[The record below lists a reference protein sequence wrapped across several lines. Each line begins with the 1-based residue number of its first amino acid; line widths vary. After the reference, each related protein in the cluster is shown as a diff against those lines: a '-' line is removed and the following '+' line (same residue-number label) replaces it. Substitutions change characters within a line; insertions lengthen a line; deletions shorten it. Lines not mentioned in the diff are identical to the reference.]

1 MSTQLLLQSLFKK
14 CVTDQ
19 SLATAALTERHFDTN
34 LQLTPRSR
42 LLLYLLRPFCFWFR
56 LKVRRW
62 VCTFSFQGGIAE
74 ELGKG
79 ESSENVTIFNNCKS
93 ARILF
98 LEDENIVIQLFSYR
112 HRRLQNL
119 DKLEH
124 LFDYIYI
131 RVQYNQII

>member
-1 MSTQLLLQSLFKK
+1 MRTQLLLQSLFKK

-56 LKVRRW
+56 LKVRRL
-62 VCTFSFQGGIAE
+62 VCTFSFQGGIAG

-98 LEDENIVIQLFSYR
+98 LEDENIAIQLFSVTVIVDFRTLTNWSIY
-112 HRRLQNL
+112 LIISI
-119 DKLEH
+119 LESN
-124 LFDYIYI
+124 ITK
-131 RVQYNQII
+131 